1 MMRNRKSKIQNIQ
14 KEIEELQVSIEKA
27 KTANK
32 KAFAARLTMMMEQK
46 EKLLETWYSTP

>member
-1 MMRNRKSKIQNIQ
+1 MRNRKSKIQIIQ

-27 KTANK
+27 KTASK
-32 KAFAARLTMMMEQK
+32 KAFAARLTMMKEQK